1 MSNSH
6 DADFDSSARIA
17 QEQAHV
23 ESAELPSQSPMP
35 VQTASERAAELLP
48 DSSASRIRGR
58 GNTPMRTA
66 MLQRMQQTYGNRAL
80 QRYLSAQRRASPASA
95 VEEDDVAGKIEA
107 RAGKGSTIDDSTRSR
122 LEGGLGADL
131 SGVRVHTDGE
141 ADHLTRSVDATAFT
155 TGNDIFFRQGAY
167 DPGSDRGMHLLAH
180 EATHTVQQSQ
190 GPVAGTP
197 SAGGV
202 SISDPSDRFEQAAE
216 HAAQSVVTGQP
227 ADVGAVAGA
236 GAAQVQRE
244 ASPEEDEEEMP
255 AAQAMRSSTYAA
267 FVQREAAPE
276 EEEEEPA
283 AQRMPYGTPIQR
295 RDSDDEE
302 GHSH

>member
-6 DADFDSSARIA
+6 DADFDSPARIA

-23 ESAELPSQSPMP
+23 ESAELPSQTSMP
-35 VQTASERAAELLP
+35 VQTAPESAVLLP

-80 QRYLSAQRRASPASA
+80 QRFLSAQRSASPAAA
-95 VEEDDVAGKIEA
+95 VEEEDVAGRIGA
-107 RAGKGSTIDDSTRSR
+107 RAGKGSAIDDSTRGR

-141 ADHLTRSVDATAFT
+141 ADHLARSVDATAFT

-167 DPGSDRGMHLLAH
+167 DPGSEPGMHLLAH
-180 EATHTVQQSQ
+180 EATHAVQQSQ

-216 HAAQSVVTGQP
+216 RAAHNVVSGQP
-227 ADVGAVAGA
+227 ADVGAVAGG

-244 ASPEEDEEEMP
+244 AAPEEEEEEMP
-255 AAQAMRSSTYAA
+255 SAQTMRSSTYAA
-267 FVQREAAPE
+267 FAQREAAPE

-283 AQRMPYGTPIQR
+283 AQRMPYGAPVQR
-295 RDSDDEE
+295 HGSEEDD
-302 GHSH
+302 HSH